1 MGNRNVSNRQFT
13 KGPDHVTASR
23 MTEKQLNLLIAMAD
37 PANYGIK
44 MEEVAIRAG
53 CSRNYIYHMLS
64 QDWFLEELNKRVD
77 RAIDGHIYELYQA
90 SFKKAKTPNGFQDR
104 KMLFEMYGKYSQTV
118 NINDVTPAFIDD
130 VPEEDDD
137 NGTD

>member
-1 MGNRNVSNRQFT
+1 MGNRNPSNKQFS

-23 MTEKQLNLLIAMAD
+23 MTKKQLNLMITLAN

-44 MEEVAIRAG
+44 MSEVAKRAG
-53 CSRNYIYHMLS
+53 CSRNYIYHMLL
-64 QDWFLEELNKRVD
+64 QDWFLDELNKRVD

-90 SFKKAKTPNGFQDR
+90 SFRKAITPNGFQDR
-104 KMLFEMYGKYSQTV
+104 KLLFEMYGKYSQSV
-118 NINDVTPAFIDD
+118 NVNDVTPAFIDD

-137 NGTD
+137 DETD